1 MKNVTTC
8 HVIVDASN
16 DIHAVT
22 ITAEQAKAWIEKSTA
37 EHFGRI
43 TFTTYEVEFAG

>member
-1 MKNVTTC
+1 MKPPTC
-8 HVIVDASN
+8 IVIIDGSN

-22 ITAEQAKAWIEKSTA
+22 FTEEQAKAWIKKSTE

>member
-1 MKNVTTC
+1 MKVPTC
-8 HVIVDASN
+8 IVILDGSG

-22 ITAEQAKAWIEKSTA
+22 ATEAQAKAWIEKSTA